1 VEKIINAFKHLDFSY
16 KDMNERYKNKNTTD
30 TITLYNTYVQTRV
43 LAKKKQLIEDEGLES
58 VCQSSAASCRVGQG
72 VEKVMKG
79 GGVKESRDRQESGH
93 VRVCRLAAR
102 SL

>member
-43 LAKKKQLIEDEGLES
+43 LAKKKLMEDKGLES

-79 GGVKESRDRQESGH
+79 GGGSRNH
-93 VRVCRLAAR
+93 VTDKRAVT
-102 SL
+102 

>member
-43 LAKKKQLIEDEGLES
+43 LAKKKLMEDKGLES

-79 GGVKESRDRQESGH
+79 GGGQGIT
-93 VRVCRLAAR
+93 
-102 SL
+102 

>member
-43 LAKKKQLIEDEGLES
+43 LAKKKLMEDKGLES

-72 VEKVMKG
+72 VEKVIKG
-79 GGVKESRDRQESGH
+79 GGSRNH
-93 VRVCRLAAR
+93 VTDKRAVT
-102 SL
+102 